1 MAVDEIFIYGASGH
15 GKVILDI
22 LQSCGYKLGGWIDD
36 REIENIYSWKAFCL
50 THPSAHIALGIG
62 DNTSREK
69 IYTKITDAGFHLPV
83 LVHPS
88 AVISPY
94 AVIGA
99 GTVVMPLSVINA
111 DARIGDGCIINS
123 GSIVEHDCDIQDFVH
138 ISPNV
143 ALAGNVHIGHHTHIG
158 IGSNIIQNITIGSN
172 SIIGAGSVVIDNLP
186 DNCTAV
192 GIPAS
197 VKNSKS

>member
-1 MAVDEIFIYGASGH
+1 MVPTDIFIYGASGH
-15 GKVILDI
+15 GKVVADI
-22 LQSCGYKLGGWIDD
+22 IQSCGYKMGGWIDD
-36 REIENIYSWKAFCL
+36 REIENIYSWEAFCS

-62 DNTSREK
+62 DNTSRAK
-69 IYTKITDAGFHLPV
+69 IYHKISKAGYHLPV
-83 LVHPS
+83 LIHPS
-88 AVISPY
+88 AVVS
-94 AVIGA
+94 ASA
-99 GTVVMPLSVINA
+99 MLKEGTVIMPLAVVNA
-111 DARIGDGCIINS
+111 ETHIGYGCIINS

-138 ISPNV
+138 ISPNT

-158 IGSNIIQNITIGSN
+158 IGSSIIQNITIGSN